1 MITVGIDPGKS
12 GGLMAVNDKGVVVL
26 KEVMPIKA
34 DGTIDSD
41 KLFLLI
47 SSVVGMEDEEEVRFG
62 LEKVHAIFG
71 MSAKSCFQ
79 FGMNFQ
85 ACISALDI
93 AGARW
98 EFIQPKTWQ
107 KEVFEGMN
115 EIKNSKG
122 KRDTKKMALMA
133 CQRMYPD
140 VDLTP
145 TERATKAHDGLTDAL
160 CIAEYLRRRK

>member
-12 GGLMAVNDKGVVVL
+12 GGIVAVHNGKVIGKDT
-26 KEVMPIKA
+26 MPINE
-34 DGTIDSD
+34 DGTIDN
-41 KLFLLI
+41 KTL
-47 SSVVGMEDEEEVRFG
+47 SSIIRSYTAYDDEVRFG
-62 LEKVHAIFG
+62 LEKVHAIYG

-93 AGARW
+93 TGAKW

-115 EIKNSKG
+115 EIKNTKG

-133 CQRMYPD
+133 CNRMYPD
-140 VDLTP
+140 TDLTA
-145 TERATKAHDGLTDAL
+145 TERSKKPHDGIVDAL
-160 CIAEYLRRRK
+160 CIAEYLQRRK

>member
-1 MITVGIDPGKS
+1 MITVGIDPG
-12 GGLMAVNDKGVVVL
+12 AKGAIVALDDNKNVL
-26 KEVMPIKA
+26 GKHIMPINK
-34 DGTIDSD
+34 DGTING
-41 KLFLLI
+41 KGLFDI
-47 SSVVGMEDEEEVRFG
+47 ITSYTAIDTNVRFA

-85 ACISALDI
+85 ACVSALEI
-93 AGARW
+93 SEVSW

-107 KEVFEGMN
+107 KVMFEGSN

-122 KRDTKKMALMA
+122 KKDTKAMALMVA
-133 CQRMYPD
+133 QRLFPD

-145 TERATKAHDGLTDAL
+145 TARSVKPHDGIVDAL
-160 CIAEYLRRRK
+160 LICEYLQRRK